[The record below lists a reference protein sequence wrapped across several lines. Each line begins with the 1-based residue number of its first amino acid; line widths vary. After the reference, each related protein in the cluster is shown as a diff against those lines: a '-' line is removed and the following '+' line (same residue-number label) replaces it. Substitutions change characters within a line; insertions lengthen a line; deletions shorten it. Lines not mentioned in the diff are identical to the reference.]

1 MYENELDKVF
11 FAHGGMYADSK
22 DLAKWT
28 VSDKA
33 LKDRVYE
40 IVLNPQYGGYQVVVN
55 RFVWCTSIRSHAK
68 PKHSF
73 P

>member
-1 MYENELDKVF
+1 MYENELDKVC

-22 DLAKWT
+22 DLAKRT
-28 VSDKA
+28 VSGKA